1 MFHYPFRAMGCQ
13 MKVLIDTTTDATMAA
28 NLVADSFQQW
38 EHTLSRFDPQ
48 SELNGL
54 MHAPDRWQTISPV
67 LWDVLLAA
75 AWAYRH
81 TQGIIDPTIRS
92 TLEAH
97 GYNTTYS
104 AIIPGSSPTSYR
116 KSDWERVQIDST
128 QARVLIPHGVTLDLA
143 GVAKSWA
150 AQMAIQQLWEYPAVA
165 IDAAGDICFRG
176 IPAEYG
182 AWPIGIEPLSGY
194 VETPMLA
201 LRDCAIATSGI
212 DKRSWKQQ
220 DGTRAH
226 HIIDPRTGLPAQS
239 DVVRASVIAPTILE
253 ADVAARTLVIL
264 GYAEG
269 MRWLA
274 GIPNHACLM
283 HLADGTTKTDA
294 RWNDYLWVESPS

>member
-13 MKVLIDTTTDATMAA
+13 MKVLIDTTTDATSAA
-28 NLVADSFQQW
+28 TMVAESFIQW
-38 EHTLSRFDPQ
+38 EHTLSRFEPQ
-48 SELNGL
+48 SELNL
-54 MHAPDRWQTISPV
+54 LSRKPDVWQAVSPV

-75 AWAYRH
+75 AWAYQH
-81 TQGIIDPTIRS
+81 TNGLIDPTIRPA
-92 TLEAH
+92 LEAH
-97 GYNTTYS
+97 GYNKTHS
-104 AIIPGSSPTSYR
+104 ALTAENTPTSNHQ
-116 KSDWERVQIDST
+116 SGWERVQIDST
-128 QARVLIPHGVTLDLA
+128 QARVLIPRGVTLDLA

-194 VETPMLA
+194 AETPMLA

-226 HIIDPRTGLPAQS
+226 HIIDPRTESPSES
-239 DVVRASVIAPTILE
+239 DVVRASVIAPSLLE

-264 GYAEG
+264 GYADG
-269 MRWLA
+269 TRWLA
-274 GIPNHACLM
+274 GLPNHACLM
-283 HLADGTTKTDA
+283 HRTDGTTTTDP
-294 RWNDYLWVESPS
+294 RWDDYLWKEA